1 MRNRRAII
9 LISGSGT
16 NMQAIYEKCKVI
28 DIMHVFSDRDCY
40 GIERARSLGLQ
51 ADYVK
56 DDFFKTVHEYVLKEK
71 IELIILAGFLRK
83 VPEWFFSGA
92 PPILN
97 IHPALLPKYGGKGC
111 YGEHVHEKVLH
122 ANEKFSGATVH
133 IIDENYDKGR
143 IYLRSFVNIEGLK
156 TKEEI
161 QQKVLKTEHNVYNLA
176 ITSFVREEL

>member
-16 NMQAIYEKCKVI
+16 NMQAIAKKNKVI
-28 DIMHVFSDRDCY
+28 DILHVFSDREAY
-40 GIERARSLGLQ
+40 GIKRAKSIGLD

-56 DDFFKTVHEYVLKEK
+56 DDFFNTVFDFIEK
-71 IELIILAGFLRK
+71 NNIEIVILAGFLKK
-83 VPEWFFSGA
+83 VPDWFVKKA

-111 YGEHVHEKVLH
+111 YGLNVHKKVLE

-133 IIDENYDKGR
+133 IIDENYDKGK
-143 IYLRSFVNIEGLK
+143 IYLRSFVNIENLT

-161 QQKVLKTEHNVYNLA
+161 QARVLETEHNVYNLA
-176 ITSFVREEL
+176 ITSFIREEL

>member
-1 MRNRRAII
+1 M
-9 LISGSGT
+9 
-16 NMQAIYEKCKVI
+16 
-28 DIMHVFSDRDCY
+28 
-40 GIERARSLGLQ
+40 
-51 ADYVK
+51 
-56 DDFFKTVHEYVLKEK
+56 
-71 IELIILAGFLRK
+71 
-83 VPEWFFSGA
+83 
-92 PPILN
+92 
-97 IHPALLPKYGGKGC
+97 
-111 YGEHVHEKVLH
+111 HEKVLH